1 MFVIG
6 TAGHVDHGK
15 STLVQALTGIDPD
28 RLREEKERGMTIDLG
43 FAWMRLPSGNEVS
56 IVDVPGH
63 ERFVNNMLAGVGG
76 IDLALLV
83 VAADES
89 VMPQTR
95 EHLAIV
101 DLLNIDRGLAV
112 VTKKDLVDDDW
123 LELVVA
129 DVEDVLEGT
138 SLEGSQVLTVS
149 GETGDGLPELTAA
162 IDSVLARTEARR
174 DLGRPRLNVDRAFT
188 IAGFGTVVTGT
199 LIDGVLDVGQQ
210 ATLVPSDTDTRI
222 RSLQTHRQSVE
233 RALPGSRVAA
243 NLGGVSHEEIFRGDV
258 LTTPGWLTP
267 SIAVD
272 VRLRVIED
280 APRPVR
286 HNMFVTVHAGA
297 SETVARVRL
306 LDAQEAQPGE
316 SVWAQLKMEEPV
328 AVVKDDYFVLR
339 SNQATLGGGAILET
353 HARRHRRMHAPVLDR
368 LAVMEEGSDRELLV
382 KGIETSEPIEFRAL
396 VNLANFETAAAK
408 SELERMAEEGEV
420 VILGDSGVHPG
431 ALIFTAGGS
440 ESVARRARD
449 FLRTYHREHPLRQG
463 ASKEELRSRLRM
475 TPQVFAQALPRLRCD
490 ADVVEQGA
498 VVRLTDHAPRLSGEH
513 REDAEAYVRQ
523 LEADRF
529 SPPTDSAPDAD
540 VLALLADEGRI
551 VRVSETVAFS
561 ADAYEEMERKVT
573 DHLRDRGRITV
584 ADVRDLFD
592 TSRKYALAL
601 LEHLDKRRITRRVED
616 ARVLR

>member
-1 MFVIG
+1 MFVVG

-28 RLREEKERGMTIDLG
+28 RLKAEKERGMTIDLG
-43 FAWMRLPSGNEVS
+43 FAWLQLPSGNEVS

-112 VTKKDLVDDDW
+112 ITKKALVDDDW

-138 SLEGSQVLTVS
+138 SLQGSRVLTVS

-162 IDSVLARTEARR
+162 IDSILARSESRR

-210 ATLVPSDTDTRI
+210 VTLAPSGREARI
-222 RSLQTHRQSVE
+222 RNLQTHRQSVE

-243 NLGGVSHEEIFRGDV
+243 NLGGVSHEEISRGDV

-272 VRLRVIED
+272 VRLRMIED

-286 HNMFVTVHAGA
+286 HNMFVTVHAGT
-297 SETVARVRL
+297 SETVARARL
-306 LDAQEAQPGE
+306 LDAQSAQPGE
-316 SVWAQLKMEEPV
+316 AVWAQLKLEEPV

-339 SNQATLGGGAILET
+339 SNQATLGGGTIVET

-368 LAVMEEGSDRELLV
+368 LAVMENGSDRDLLV
-382 KGIETSEPIEFRAL
+382 KSIETSEPIEFRAL
-396 VNLANFETAAAK
+396 VNLANLETAAAQ
-408 SELERMAEEGEV
+408 SELERMAEEGDV
-420 VILGDSGVHPG
+420 VVLGDSGVRPG
-431 ALIFTAGGS
+431 ALIFTADGS

-449 FLRTYHREHPLRQG
+449 FLRSYHREHPLRPG
-463 ASKEELRSRLRM
+463 APKEELRSRLRM
-475 TPQVFAQALPRLRCD
+475 TSQVFAQTLPRLRGD

-498 VVRLTDHAPRLSGEH
+498 VVRLTGHTPRLSGEQ
-513 REDAEAYVRQ
+513 REVAEAYVRQ

-540 VLALLADEGRI
+540 VLDLLADEGRI
-551 VRVSETVAFS
+551 VRVSDTVTFS
-561 ADAYEEMERKVT
+561 AKTYEEMVRKVT
-573 DHLRDRGRITV
+573 NHLEKQGRITV
-584 ADVRDLFD
+584 ADVRDLFG

-601 LEHLDKRRITRRVED
+601 LEHLDKRRVTRRVED

>member
-1 MFVIG
+1 
-6 TAGHVDHGK
+6 
-15 STLVQALTGIDPD
+15 
-28 RLREEKERGMTIDLG
+28 MTIDLG

-138 SLEGSQVLTVS
+138 SLEGSRVLTVS
-149 GETGDGLPELTAA
+149 GETGDGLPDLTAA
-162 IDSVLARTEARR
+162 IDAALARAETRR

-210 ATLVPSDTDTRI
+210 ATLAPSGREARI

-243 NLGGVSHEEIFRGDV
+243 NLGGVSHEEIVRGDV
-258 LTTPGWLTP
+258 LTAPGWLTP

-272 VRLRVIED
+272 VRLRMIED

-286 HNMFVTVHAGA
+286 HNMFVTVHAGT

-306 LDAQEAQPGE
+306 LDAQAAQPGE

-328 AVVKDDYFVLR
+328 AVVKGDYFVLR
-339 SNQATLGGGAILET
+339 SNQATLGGGTIVET

-368 LAVMEEGSDRELLV
+368 LAVMERGSDRELIV
-382 KGIETSEPIEFRAL
+382 KSIETSEPIEFRAL
-396 VNLANFETAAAK
+396 VNLANLETAAAK

-420 VILGDSGVHPG
+420 VVLGDSGVRPG

-449 FLRTYHREHPLRQG
+449 FLGAYHREHPLRQG
-463 ASKEELRSRLRM
+463 ASKEELRSRLRL
-475 TPQVFAQALPRLRCD
+475 TPQVFAQTLPRLRSD

-498 VVRLTDHAPRLSGEH
+498 VVRLTDHTPRLSGEH
-513 REDAEAYVRQ
+513 RDVAEAYVRQ

-529 SPPTDSAPDAD
+529 SPPTDSAPSAD
-540 VLALLADEGRI
+540 VLDLLADQGRI
-551 VRVSETVAFS
+551 VRVSETVTFS
-561 ADAYEEMERKVT
+561 AQAYEEMVRKVS
-573 DHLRDRGRITV
+573 DHLRERDRITV

>member
-101 DLLNIDRGLAV
+101 DLLEIDRGLAV

-129 DVEDVLEGT
+129 DVEDVLQET

-162 IDSVLARTEARR
+162 ADSILAHTEARR

-210 ATLVPSDTDTRI
+210 VTLAPRGREARI
-222 RSLQTHRQSVE
+222 RNLQTHRQSVE

-243 NLGGVSHEEIFRGDV
+243 NLGGVSHEEISRGDV

-267 SIAVD
+267 STAVD
-272 VRLRVIED
+272 VRLRMIED

-286 HNMFVTVHAGA
+286 HNMFATVHAGT

-306 LDAQEAQPGE
+306 LDAQSAQAGE
-316 SVWAQLKMEEPV
+316 SVWAQLKLEEPV

-339 SNQATLGGGAILET
+339 SNQATLGGGTIVET

-368 LAVMEEGSDRELLV
+368 LAVMEAGSERDLIV
-382 KGIETSEPIEFRAL
+382 KSIETAEPIEFQAL
-396 VNLANFETAAAK
+396 VNLANLETAVAK

-420 VILGDSGVHPG
+420 VVLGDSGVRPG
-431 ALIFTAGGS
+431 ALIFTADGS
-440 ESVARRARD
+440 ESVARRAHD
-449 FLRTYHREHPLRQG
+449 FLRAYHREHPLRRG
-463 ASKEELRSRLRM
+463 APKEELRSRLRM
-475 TPQVFAQALPRLRCD
+475 TPQVFAQALPRLRSA
-490 ADVVEQGA
+490 ADVEEHGA
-498 VVRLTDHAPRLSGEH
+498 VVRLADHTPRLSGEY
-513 REDAEAYVRQ
+513 RDVAEAYVRK
-523 LEADRF
+523 LEAGRY
-529 SPPTDSAPDAD
+529 SPPTDSPPDAD
-540 VLALLADEGRI
+540 VLDLLATEGRI
-551 VRVSETVAFS
+551 VRVNDSVAFS
-561 ADAYEEMERKVT
+561 AAAYEDMVGKVT
-573 DHLRDRGRITV
+573 GHLHEHGRITV
-584 ADVRDLFD
+584 ADVRDLFG

-601 LEHLDKRRITRRVED
+601 LENLDKRRITRRIED

>member
-138 SLEGSQVLTVS
+138 SLEGSRVLTVS
-149 GETGDGLPELTAA
+149 GETGDGLPDLTAA
-162 IDSVLARTEARR
+162 IDAALARAETRR

-210 ATLVPSDTDTRI
+210 ATLAPSGREARI

-243 NLGGVSHEEIFRGDV
+243 NLGGVSHEEISRGDV

-272 VRLRVIED
+272 VRLRMIED

-286 HNMFVTVHAGA
+286 HNMFVTVHAGT

-306 LDAQEAQPGE
+306 LDAQAAQPGE

-328 AVVKDDYFVLR
+328 AVVKGDYFVLR
-339 SNQATLGGGAILET
+339 SNQATLGGGTIVET

-368 LAVMEEGSDRELLV
+368 LAVMERGSDRELIV
-382 KGIETSEPIEFRAL
+382 KSIETSEPIEFRAL
-396 VNLANFETAAAK
+396 VNLANLETAAAK
-408 SELERMAEEGEV
+408 SELERMAREGEV
-420 VILGDSGVHPG
+420 VVLGDSGVRPG

-440 ESVARRARD
+440 AAVARRARD
-449 FLRTYHREHPLRQG
+449 FLGAYHREHPLRQG
-463 ASKEELRSRLRM
+463 ASKEELRSRLRL
-475 TPQVFAQALPRLRCD
+475 TPQVFAQTLPRLRSD

-498 VVRLTDHAPRLSGEH
+498 VVRLTDHTPRLSGEH
-513 REDAEAYVRQ
+513 RDVAEAYVRQ

-540 VLALLADEGRI
+540 VLDLLADEGRI
-551 VRVSETVAFS
+551 VRVSETVTFS
-561 ADAYEEMERKVT
+561 AEAYEEMVRKVT
-573 DHLRDRGRITV
+573 DHLRERDRITV

>member
-138 SLEGSQVLTVS
+138 SLEGSRVLTVS
-149 GETGDGLPELTAA
+149 GETGDGLPDLTAA
-162 IDSVLARTEARR
+162 IDAALARAETRR

-210 ATLVPSDTDTRI
+210 ATLAPSGREARI

-243 NLGGVSHEEIFRGDV
+243 NLGGVSHEEIVRGDV
-258 LTTPGWLTP
+258 LTAPGWLTP

-272 VRLRVIED
+272 VRLRMIED

-286 HNMFVTVHAGA
+286 HNMFVTVHAGT

-306 LDAQEAQPGE
+306 LDAQAAQPGE

-328 AVVKDDYFVLR
+328 AVVKGDYFVLR
-339 SNQATLGGGAILET
+339 SNQATLGGGTIVET

-368 LAVMEEGSDRELLV
+368 LAIMERGSDRELIV
-382 KGIETSEPIEFRAL
+382 KSIETSEPIEFRAL
-396 VNLANFETAAAK
+396 VNLANLETAAAK

-420 VILGDSGVHPG
+420 VVLGDSGVRPG

-440 ESVARRARD
+440 EAVARRARD
-449 FLRTYHREHPLRQG
+449 FLGAYHREHPLRQG
-463 ASKEELRSRLRM
+463 ASKEELRSRLRL
-475 TPQVFAQALPRLRCD
+475 TPQVFAQTLPRLRSD

-498 VVRLTDHAPRLSGEH
+498 VVRLTDHTPRLSGEH
-513 REDAEAYVRQ
+513 RHVAEAYVRH
-523 LEADRF
+523 LETDRF
-529 SPPTDSAPDAD
+529 SPPTDSAPSAD
-540 VLALLADEGRI
+540 VLDLLADQGRI
-551 VRVSETVAFS
+551 VRVSETVTFS
-561 ADAYEEMERKVT
+561 AQAYEEMVRKVT
-573 DHLRDRGRITV
+573 DHLRERDRITV